1 MEDGE
6 GGVVVWLF
14 VILVRIML
22 CLKNF
27 KKNLIQWVK
36 VAIEIELAYAINVKQ
51 IVQFH
56 NLTFSANN
64 KVGG

>member
-1 MEDGE
+1 MVLCHIGLDNA
-6 GGVVVWLF
+6 
-14 VILVRIML
+14 ML
-22 CLKNF
+22 KYLQ
-27 KKNLIQWVK
+27 KNLIQWVK

-64 KVGG
+64 KVNR

>member
-1 MEDGE
+1 MVLCHIVPDNA
-6 GGVVVWLF
+6 
-14 VILVRIML
+14 ML
-22 CLKNF
+22 KYLQ
-27 KKNLIQWVK
+27 KNLIQWVK

>member
-1 MEDGE
+1 M
-6 GGVVVWLF
+6 
-14 VILVRIML
+14 VICHIGPDNAML
-22 CLKNF
+22 KYL

-51 IVQFH
+51 IIQFH

>member
-1 MEDGE
+1 MVLCHIGPDNA
-6 GGVVVWLF
+6 
-14 VILVRIML
+14 ILKYL
-22 CLKNF
+22 Q
-27 KKNLIQWVK
+27 KNLIQWVK

-56 NLTFSANN
+56 NLTFFANN

>member
-1 MEDGE
+1 MVLCHIDPDNA
-6 GGVVVWLF
+6 
-14 VILVRIML
+14 ML
-22 CLKNF
+22 KYLQ
-27 KKNLIQWVK
+27 KNLIQWVK

-56 NLTFSANN
+56 NLTFFANN

>member
-1 MEDGE
+1 MVLCHIGPDNA
-6 GGVVVWLF
+6 
-14 VILVRIML
+14 ML
-22 CLKNF
+22 KYLQ
-27 KKNLIQWVK
+27 KNLIQWVK
-36 VAIEIELAYAINVKQ
+36 VVIEIELAYAINVKQ

>member
-1 MEDGE
+1 MVLCHIDPDNA
-6 GGVVVWLF
+6 
-14 VILVRIML
+14 ML
-22 CLKNF
+22 KYLQ
-27 KKNLIQWVK
+27 KNLIQWVK

>member
-1 MEDGE
+1 MVLCHIGPDNA
-6 GGVVVWLF
+6 
-14 VILVRIML
+14 ML
-22 CLKNF
+22 KYF
-27 KKNLIQWVK
+27 QKNLIQWVK

-56 NLTFSANN
+56 NLTFFANN

>member
-1 MEDGE
+1 MVLCHIGLDNA
-6 GGVVVWLF
+6 
-14 VILVRIML
+14 ML
-22 CLKNF
+22 KYLQ
-27 KKNLIQWVK
+27 KNLIQWVK